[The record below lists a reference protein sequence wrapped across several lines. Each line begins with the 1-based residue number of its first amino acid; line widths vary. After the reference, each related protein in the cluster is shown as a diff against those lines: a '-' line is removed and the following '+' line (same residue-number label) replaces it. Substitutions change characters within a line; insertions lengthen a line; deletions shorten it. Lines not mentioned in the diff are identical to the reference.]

1 METAAKPQ
9 SMEALKPYF
18 VIADF
23 IAEFIGPHCEVV
35 LHSLDSVGS
44 SVVHIVN
51 GHLTNRTLGSPMT
64 DLGVKQVAE
73 MRRTGHLSTGS
84 YFTHGRDGSLFKSIS
99 CGCSGVDGHL
109 IGFLCINMN
118 LDRPFPEIIKTLM
131 PGLTDQDKVL
141 SEQFNHSMDDLLD
154 SVTEEVINEVAADRS
169 IPLKQKNRCVVHEL
183 YDRGIFQ
190 MKGAPQHIADKLN
203 VTKHSVYKYYREV
216 K

>member
-1 METAAKPQ
+1 MDTASQDKNL
-9 SMEALKPYF
+9 EALKPYF
-18 VIADF
+18 IIVDFVAD
-23 IAEFIGPHCEVV
+23 FIGPHCEVL

-51 GHLTNRTLGSPMT
+51 GNLTNRKLGSPMT

-73 MRRTGHLSTGS
+73 MRKTGNLNTGP
-84 YFTHGRDGSLFKSIS
+84 YFTHGRDGNLFKSIS
-99 CGCSGVDGHL
+99 CGCTDSKGHL

-118 LDRPFPEIIKTLM
+118 LNRPFPEIIKTLM
-131 PGLTDQDKVL
+131 PGLSDQDKVL
-141 SEQFNHSMDDLLD
+141 NESFNNNMDDLLD
-154 SVTEEVINEVAADRS
+154 TVTEEVINEVAADRS

-190 MKGAPQHIADKLN
+190 MKGAPQHIANKLN